1 MDFSAYTDMLWST
14 VSFELKFLAVIVVIC
29 LIPEIWY
36 MTTKIKMKRSEGKT
50 WEDIC
55 TGFILVAIF
64 FCCYI
69 GSDAVPII
77 KDIVGEHYLSAHGKY
92 TIEVA
97 PASKGSPRREMII
110 LITDDGEKL
119 VLDYTKDGSEIIGLP
134 EDGGSGTVWY
144 SENSKRILEYI
155 PDEPSEDG

>member
-1 MDFSAYTDMLWST
+1 MDFSAYTDILWNT
-14 VSFELKFLAVIVVIC
+14 VSFQLKFLAVIVVIC

-97 PASKGSPRREMII
+97 PATKTSPRTEFVV
-110 LITDDGEKL
+110 LLTDEGEKIAL
-119 VLDYTKDGSEIIGLP
+119 EYPKNGEGVP
-134 EDGGSGTVWY
+134 EDGGSGT
-144 SENSKRILEYI
+144 I
-155 PDEPSEDG
+155 